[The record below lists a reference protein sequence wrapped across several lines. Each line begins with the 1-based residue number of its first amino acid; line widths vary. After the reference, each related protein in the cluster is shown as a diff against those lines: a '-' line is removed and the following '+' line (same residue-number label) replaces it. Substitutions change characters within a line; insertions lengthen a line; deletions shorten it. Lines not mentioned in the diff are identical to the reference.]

1 MRKAAHALCL
11 TLLVAGCRSSS
22 PRDDDQPAEAPLEA
36 ETGMEGQEGEPEI
49 APREALDQ
57 EWERLSLEEQKRAFL
72 VEQHIEKARELRD
85 ALRLTEAEAE
95 IAAALELDP
104 DNATAQ
110 AMRQELNALQG
121 RGGVADQ
128 SVSDELQRE
137 YELKQQQLVEE
148 ARDNIRR
155 GNVYL
160 ARGQYDQ
167 AIVEFNLALDHIRWA
182 PFSVDWQDLDKRAR
196 ELLETAKS
204 QKEIADATARE
215 EAERNA
221 LAQLK
226 EIEEAERNR
235 QRQIVATMLDQAIA
249 AFRAER
255 YDDAIEYANRVLRE
269 EPRNERAL
277 DIRDTAFRAGREKVR
292 DDYLRNKRE
301 QYQRW
306 QEDMLELR
314 VPYNEVVTL
323 PDEDFWNQITELRAR
338 RPGIDLSTYVDPTE
352 VELRNRLDTTSVLGL
367 RIEDEESLTAV
378 VDAVRVITDLPLV
391 VDPLAEQA
399 AVDDGV
405 VYDINLTAPLPAS
418 KVLNL
423 IDGLSGANVTWTV
436 RHDAIIFTT
445 TEKARGELEIYNHD
459 VQDLIFG
466 LTDFLGPRIDRLR
479 LVDDLEDE
487 DGGGPFGGIG
497 ERPTINEPDDLATL
511 VQDNVANGTWS
522 DEGVSIQIEAGNM
535 VVVHTPAVQM
545 QVRQFLEDLRRFS
558 ASLVTIESK
567 FMTIADNFLQEIGVD
582 FRGIDNPGTPFTDLD
597 DVTFTDASLGLDN
610 SGDGVTPQPPSSGF
624 FYDDGGDGDFKGRT
638 ENLFDSP
645 LGSALTN
652 IGGLTAQW
660 TFLNDLQ
667 LSAILRLVE
676 KNENIELIND
686 QVLSVH
692 NTQRAF
698 VTVINQRA
706 YVQDFDVEVAQFQA
720 IADPVINVLTEGI
733 VLDVRPTIHHDRRY
747 LTLEIQPTVARV
759 VSLTDFSTTLAGQ
772 TAAVTFQLP
781 ELEVQSV
788 FTTAVVPD
796 GGSILI
802 GGLSRVRNIE
812 RRAEVPWIANVPLVG
827 FFFKTEGFNDEKSSL
842 MIMIRAW
849 ITDVK
854 QELARLEQR

>member
-1 MRKAAHALCL
+1 
-11 TLLVAGCRSSS
+11 
-22 PRDDDQPAEAPLEA
+22 
-36 ETGMEGQEGEPEI
+36 
-49 APREALDQ
+49 
-57 EWERLSLEEQKRAFL
+57 
-72 VEQHIEKARELRD
+72 
-85 ALRLTEAEAE
+85 
-95 IAAALELDP
+95 
-104 DNATAQ
+104 
-110 AMRQELNALQG
+110 
-121 RGGVADQ
+121 
-128 SVSDELQRE
+128 
-137 YELKQQQLVEE
+137 
-148 ARDNIRR
+148 
-155 GNVYL
+155 
-160 ARGQYDQ
+160 
-167 AIVEFNLALDHIRWA
+167 
-182 PFSVDWQDLDKRAR
+182 
-196 ELLETAKS
+196 
-204 QKEIADATARE
+204 
-215 EAERNA
+215 
-221 LAQLK
+221 
-226 EIEEAERNR
+226 
-235 QRQIVATMLDQAIA
+235 
-249 AFRAER
+249 
-255 YDDAIEYANRVLRE
+255 
-269 EPRNERAL
+269 
-277 DIRDTAFRAGREKVR
+277 
-292 DDYLRNKRE
+292 
-301 QYQRW
+301 
-306 QEDMLELR
+306 
-314 VPYNEVVTL
+314 
-323 PDEDFWNQITELRAR
+323 
-338 RPGIDLSTYVDPTE
+338 
-352 VELRNRLDTTSVLGL
+352 
-367 RIEDEESLTAV
+367 
-378 VDAVRVITDLPLV
+378 
-391 VDPLAEQA
+391 
-399 AVDDGV
+399 
-405 VYDINLTAPLPAS
+405 
-418 KVLNL
+418 
-423 IDGLSGANVTWTV
+423 
-436 RHDAIIFTT
+436 
-445 TEKARGELEIYNHD
+445 
-459 VQDLIFG
+459 
-466 LTDFLGPRIDRLR
+466 
-479 LVDDLEDE
+479 
-487 DGGGPFGGIG
+487 
-497 ERPTINEPDDLATL
+497 
-511 VQDNVANGTWS
+511 
-522 DEGVSIQIEAGNM
+522 
-535 VVVHTPAVQM
+535 
-545 QVRQFLEDLRRFS
+545 
-558 ASLVTIESK
+558 
-567 FMTIADNFLQEIGVD
+567 MTIADNFLQEIGVD

-624 FYDDGGDGDFKGRT
+624 FYGDGGDGDFKGRT